1 MHVAVMSITTTN
13 PYAPVYSMEG
23 IVIDFSL
30 QFALDQDFVRARK
43 MSLLPRISLEK
54 PRRILFRDTC
64 DFSLP

>member
-43 MSLLPRISLEK
+43 MSL
-54 PRRILFRDTC
+54 
-64 DFSLP
+64 